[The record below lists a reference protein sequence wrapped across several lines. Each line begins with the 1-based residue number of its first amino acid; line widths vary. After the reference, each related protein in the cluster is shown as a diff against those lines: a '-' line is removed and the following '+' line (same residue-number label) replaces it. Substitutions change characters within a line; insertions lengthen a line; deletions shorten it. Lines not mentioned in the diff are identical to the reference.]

1 MGNQSANMKAI
12 RVGDRSRILGLNTIG
27 FLVVALA
34 AYFSAVI
41 TMGYAM
47 NRISTLKAAVLIGLA
62 VTYLVNGAY
71 GYAWARNAAGS
82 PFPRSDRTSYPLFR
96 TNLRNLRNLWI

>member
-1 MGNQSANMKAI
+1 MKAI
-12 RVGDRSRILGLNTIG
+12 SVSDRSRILGLNTIG

-47 NRISTLKAAVLIGLA
+47 NRISTVKAAVLIGLA
-62 VTYLVNGAY
+62 VTYLVNGVY
-71 GYAWARNAAGS
+71 GYAWARNAESIRLSIILRRNSNRHRHG
-82 PFPRSDRTSYPLFR
+82 RTLPG
-96 TNLRNLRNLWI
+96 